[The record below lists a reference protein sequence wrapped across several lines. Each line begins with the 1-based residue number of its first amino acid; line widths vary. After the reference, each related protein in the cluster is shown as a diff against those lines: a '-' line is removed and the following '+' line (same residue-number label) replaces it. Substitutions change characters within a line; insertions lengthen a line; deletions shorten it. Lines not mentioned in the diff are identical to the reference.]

1 MKEFLSNYK
10 TEVLIAIIVVLVM
23 FVPYLIISSG
33 VIESESTLLMVD
45 TATKYFTP
53 LIIGA
58 LISVIVYKAIKR
70 NREVER

>member
-33 VIESESTLLMVD
+33 VIKSEDTLLMVD
-45 TATKYFTP
+45 TITKYFTP
-53 LIIGA
+53 LIIAG
-58 LISVIVYKAIKR
+58 LIAVIVYKAINR
-70 NREVER
+70 NREDR